1 MLIPLILVVHITL
14 AFGVGAGFIYRY
26 VLAFKNK
33 SYPTTGRNTMFGGL
47 VGLVASGVL
56 LSVIGK
62 LPITSLCLD
71 SLGLVIAFLVMEVG
85 LQKLSDRLATEKSTI
100 KKR

>member
-14 AFGVGAGFIYRY
+14 AFSIAAGFIYRY
-26 VLAFKNK
+26 VSAFKNK
-33 SYPTTGRNTMFGGL
+33 IYPTSGRKAMFGGL
-47 VGLVASGVL
+47 VGLVTTGVL

-62 LPITSLCLD
+62 LPITGLCLD

-85 LQKLSDRLATEKSTI
+85 LQKLSGRLATEKNI
-100 KKR
+100 IDKK